1 MILAYLL
8 MPRQAGCI
16 RSSQKVGVSGNV
28 LPGGSYMLTVKYIA
42 PSVLIL
48 SSRREQAI
56 LSTLLSASSL
66 QKSKFDH
73 GRLRKNLTDT

>member
-1 MILAYLL
+1 MILADLL
-8 MPRQAGCI
+8 MTHQAGCI
-16 RSSQKVGVSGNV
+16 RSSQKVSVSGNA
-28 LPGGSYMLTVKYIA
+28 LPGDSYMLTVKYIA

-73 GRLRKNLTDT
+73 ERLR